1 MKSRGTITRIGSII
15 CSASLIV
22 LFAVT
27 PATSQPESTR
37 NWRYWPFS
45 QSSPWNVPIGSGA
58 VYKPVSALTG
68 ISAGMNYNDRWTSA
82 IIIAADSDPLAPILF
97 GPASGPQS
105 MWNFLANG
113 GKTCRN
119 DVAVEAQIKIGASP
133 LLPPYPANYYST
145 LATPDTTAWLL
156 PNNYQPASLNYQSS
170 AKLPLNSCPSPDTDA
185 LMAVFQPDG
194 RVLDTVNTVVTSDG
208 LILTSMASYVDARG
222 DGTGYSNG
230 RRASMIPSFAG
241 LIRKGEIKSG
251 RIPHALAA
259 LGPAS
264 LLKTEAA
271 WPAFAFDRNAGYS
284 GSLPMGALL
293 AIPPNIDV
301 RSLGLSPQGTT
312 IARAAQDYGVY
323 LVDRG
328 GSGLQFLAELGDPEI
343 HWEGTATTTPWWQ
356 DLEIIKNAL
365 QQVVNNSAATPGG
378 GGVPRVPLAPPFVAP
393 PRNFQIGVLTTR

>member
-1 MKSRGTITRIGSII
+1 V
-15 CSASLIV
+15 A
-22 LFAVT
+22 
-27 PATSQPESTR
+27 PAMSQTESTR

-82 IIIAADSDPLAPILF
+82 IIIANDSDPLAPILF
-97 GPASGPQS
+97 GPSSGPQS
-105 MWNFLANG
+105 MWNFLAEG
-113 GKTCRN
+113 GKTCGN
-119 DVAVEAQIKIGASP
+119 DVATETELKNKSSP
-133 LLPPYPANYYST
+133 LLPYPANYYST
-145 LATPDTTAWLL
+145 LATPDTTGWLL
-156 PNNYQPASLNYQSS
+156 PTSYQPASLKYQSA

-185 LMAVFQPDG
+185 LMAVFQTDG

-208 LILTSMASYVDARG
+208 LILTSMASYVDALG

-241 LIRKGEIKSG
+241 LIRKGEIESG

-259 LGPAS
+259 LAPAS
-264 LLKTEAA
+264 LLKTEAK

-293 AIPPNIDV
+293 AIPPSIDV
-301 RSLGLSPQGTT
+301 TSLGLSRQGTT

-328 GSGLQFLAELGDPEI
+328 GDGLQLLAELGDPEI
-343 HWEGTATTTPWWQ
+343 RWEGTATTPPWWQ

-365 QQVVNNSAATPGG
+365 QQVVNNSAVTPGG
-378 GGVPRVPLAPPFVAP
+378 GGIPRAPLAPPFLVP
-393 PRNFQIGVLTTR
+393 PRNIHIGIFATR